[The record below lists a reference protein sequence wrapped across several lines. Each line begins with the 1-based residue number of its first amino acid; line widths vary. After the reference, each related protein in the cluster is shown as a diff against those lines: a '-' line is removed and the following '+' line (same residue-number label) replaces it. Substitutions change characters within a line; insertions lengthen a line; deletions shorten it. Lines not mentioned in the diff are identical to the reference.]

1 MKHQLMLLLIVALL
15 TLDASARIEAPDHV
29 IYGNVTVFGEPAA
42 PGQLIQ
48 ARLLAS
54 GEIIAEYELGRDQRL
69 GDQFAL
75 RFQMDTVEPR
85 IEGRAR
91 PGDPV
96 SIFIGDV
103 AAAETIVGAEGVA
116 VRLDIDPQDLGSGP
130 SLTISEANATVFEG
144 NAGLTDV
151 IFPVSLN
158 TTSEENVVLFWQT
171 EDVSASGGI
180 SCTAGV
186 DYLAE
191 QNSLTLPPGQ
201 MQGSLMVSVCGD
213 TVIEPT
219 ETFRIR
225 LNGVQGGV
233 LAQPSATATIID
245 DDDVPTLRIANVT
258 VTEPAPGT
266 TTQAVFR
273 PRLSKNSDFEAR
285 FAYQTVGLNAQPGV
299 DFEATSGELSI
310 AAGELEGQ
318 ITVPILHAPGATPP
332 KSFQLQI
339 SEPFNLLLDESR
351 AIGLIEDPG
360 FAPAVVLEQDVTNGS
375 DDVVG
380 LAGPTALALSPDG
393 EHAYVTS
400 EALNAVLLFARNS
413 FNGRLSLLDR
423 YDSSKPGFTDGL
435 FAGAIDV
442 VVSPDGEHVYVA
454 AREDDS
460 VLVLNR
466 NTATGQLAFVQNRTQ
481 NADNPGLDGVRRLQL
496 SADGGHVYAA
506 GSDANAIAVFARNAV
521 DGTLQFLEAEIS
533 GVDDEDDD
541 GPAVEAMTRP
551 SGLTLSADGEQ
562 LYVASRF
569 GDAVQVF
576 NRDNDAASEDYGRL
590 SFVTAYQ
597 NGLAGIV
604 GLDGAFDIVASADNA
619 QVYVTA
625 EAEDALVLFDRNA
638 DGSLSQRTVFSQE
651 LPDLPG
657 LGGVQGLAL
666 APDGLELFA
675 AGLQTAASA
684 FSSAPDRTTTM
695 TGRFAAFKHGGDHQI
710 GTAHDIAAGED
721 ARMVGLERAALII
734 ADADARVAVG
744 LDAGRAQPGWW
755 LRAKT
760 KRHDHGINLDLFF
773 AAGDGFWLAAT

>member
-1 MKHQLMLLLIVALL
+1 MKHKLMLLLFVALV
-15 TLDASARIEAPDHV
+15 TLDVNARIEAPDHV
-29 IYGNVTVFGEPAA
+29 IYGNATVFGEPAA

-69 GDQFAL
+69 GDQYAL

-103 AAAETIVGAEGVA
+103 AAADTIVGAEGVA

-130 SLTISEANATVFEG
+130 SLIISEANATVFEG

-180 SCTAGV
+180 SCTDGV

-219 ETFRIR
+219 ETFLIR

-233 LAQPSATATIID
+233 LAQPSATATVID

-258 VTEPAPGT
+258 VIEPAPGT

-273 PRLSKNSDFEAR
+273 PQLSKNSDFEAR
-285 FAYQTVGLNAQPGV
+285 FAYQTVALNAQPGV
-299 DFEATSGELSI
+299 DFEATSGELTI

-332 KSFQLQI
+332 KSFQLQL
-339 SEPFNLLLDESR
+339 SEPFNLLLDER
-351 AIGLIEDPG
+351 RVIGLIEDPG
-360 FAPAVVLEQDVTNGS
+360 FAPAVVLEQDVINGS

-454 AREDDS
+454 AREDDN

-496 SADGGHVYAA
+496 SADGAHVYAA
-506 GSDANAIAVFARNAV
+506 GSDANAIAVFARNAD
-521 DGTLQFLEAEIS
+521 DGTLQSLEAEIS
-533 GVDDEDDD
+533 GVDDADDD
-541 GPAVEAMTRP
+541 GPAVVAMTRP

-625 EAEDALVLFDRNA
+625 EAENALVLFDRNA

-675 AGLQTAASA
+675 AGFADSSVSIFKRARPDNDDDLIPGDLTLRQTLFDEQGAMLNLAGATRVTPSA
-684 FSSAPDRTTTM
+684 DDQF
-695 TGRFAAFKHGGDHQI
+695 I
-710 GTAHDIAAGED
+710 YI
-721 ARMVGLERAALII
+721 
-734 ADADARVAVG
+734 VANQDNAIVVLKRIS
-744 LDAGRAQPGWW
+744 LDM
-755 LRAKT
+755 
-760 KRHDHGINLDLFF
+760 IFF
-773 AAGDGFWLAAT
+773 DGFESP